1 MDGGLCGMGEGDA
14 PTLTLPRRGRG
25 FWVVGGV
32 DFGVGVGYGWGCDGL
47 LAGFGCLLLLSAYIG
62 VRGFCVCQT
71 A

>member
-1 MDGGLCGMGEGDA
+1 MYW
-14 PTLTLPRRGRG
+14 GRG
-25 FWVVGGV
+25 GDLGLLGDFWFWGYGLGAWGV
-32 DFGVGVGYGWGCDGL
+32 DFWGWVGYGWGCDGL